1 MGWVGY
7 GVGGTIMV
15 RVRYVCVWI
24 MMCLV
29 CVILEITL
37 VLLSLEIHFLST
49 WVHGQRASHY
59 CL

>member
-24 MMCLV
+24 MMCL
-29 CVILEITL
+29 ILEITL